1 MPTPTAEVL
10 QGKVEALKKKLAE
23 KGESLGGPEL
33 RALKKKIRRT
43 QRRRRVILQGQPA
56 AAPAKADEAAAAK
69 PAAKVEEKPAEK
81 VAEKVEEKTEEPAE
95 EKKEE

>member
-10 QGKVEALKKKLAE
+10 RGKVEALKKKLAE

-33 RALKKKIRRT
+33 RALKKKIRRN
-43 QRRRRVILQGQPA
+43 QRRRRVMLQGQPV

-69 PAAKVEEKPAEK
+69 PAAKVEDKVEAKVEEKT
-81 VAEKVEEKTEEPAE
+81 EEKTEEPAE